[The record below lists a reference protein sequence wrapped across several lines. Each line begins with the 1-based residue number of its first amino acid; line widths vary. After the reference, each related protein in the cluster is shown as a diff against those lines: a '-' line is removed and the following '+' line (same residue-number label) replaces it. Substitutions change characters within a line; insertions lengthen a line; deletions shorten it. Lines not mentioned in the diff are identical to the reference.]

1 MESKSSN
8 FWLGMGL
15 GSILGAIVYRCCQTS
30 KAKQLKEKMTHAFNV
45 ATDQAGDLMDSAE
58 NKVKEVG
65 NKAMDADNKVADKVA
80 DKTNDAADKADEM
93 KNKMHNFSDPTRR

>member
-30 KAKQLKEKMTHAFNV
+30 KAKQLKEKVAHAFHV
-45 ATDQAGDLMDSAE
+45 ATDQAEDLMDTAE
-58 NKVKEVG
+58 DKAKEAG
-65 NKAMDADNKVADKVA
+65 NKAMEVGNKVADKVA
-80 DKTNDAADKADEM
+80 DKTYDAAEKADEM
-93 KNKMHNFSDPTRR
+93 KNKMHNYTDTTRK

>member
-30 KAKQLKEKMTHAFNV
+30 KAKQLKEKITHAFQV
-45 ATDQAGDLMDSAE
+45 ATDQAEDLMDSAE
-58 NKVKEVG
+58 NKAKEAGNEAMEVG
-65 NKAMDADNKVADKVA
+65 NKVADKVA
-80 DKTNDAADKADEM
+80 DKTYDAAEKADEM
-93 KNKMHNFSDPTRR
+93 KNKMHNYTDTTRK